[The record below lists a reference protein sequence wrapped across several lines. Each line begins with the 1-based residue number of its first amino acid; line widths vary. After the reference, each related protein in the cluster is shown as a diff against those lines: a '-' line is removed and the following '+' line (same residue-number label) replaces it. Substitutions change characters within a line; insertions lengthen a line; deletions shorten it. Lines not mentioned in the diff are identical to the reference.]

1 LTLNRAS
8 RFGDAMMEIHAVTID
23 AADPYELATWWSVAT
38 GLPLGD
44 DDVPG
49 DDEVMLRTKNDPFL
63 LFIRVPEGKT
73 VKNRVH
79 LDVNATEGRTRDQ
92 EVERLLGLGATVFED
107 HRTAE
112 GPGWVTLLDPEGNE
126 FCVCRS
132 QAEKAL
138 PE

>member
-1 LTLNRAS
+1 
-8 RFGDAMMEIHAVTID
+8 MIEIHAVTFD
-23 AADPYELATWWSVAT
+23 ADNPYELASWWSTAT

-44 DDVPG
+44 GDEPG
-49 DDEVMLRTKNDPFL
+49 DDEVMLRTKQDPFV
-63 LFIRVPEGKT
+63 LFIKVPEGKT

-79 LDVNATEGRTRDQ
+79 LDVNGTEGRTRDQ

-107 HRTAE
+107 HRRPDGT
-112 GPGWVTLLDPEGNE
+112 GWVTLLDPEGNE

-132 QAEKAL
+132 KAEKGL